1 MQCMAEER
9 IGMIIRRARERRRW
23 TQRELAKAV
32 GVSRATVDAWENDR
46 SYPRNRVG
54 ALEEVLGISLSGTS
68 GPAPDIPVRQP
79 GPLDDLL
86 PWQHDWERQ
95 VAEEEELPPDLRRRM
110 ITDWRNARS
119 EARARRQRRQGG
131 ATATGAA

>member
-1 MQCMAEER
+1 MAEQR

-46 SYPRNRVG
+46 SYPRNRIG
-54 ALEEVLGISLSGTS
+54 ALEDVLGIDLSDTAE
-68 GPAPDIPVRQP
+68 PAADTTVREP
-79 GPLDDLL
+79 AGPLDDLK

-95 VAEEEELPPDLRRRM
+95 VAEEEDLPVDIRRRM
-110 ITDWRNARS
+110 VTEWRAARA
-119 EARARRQRRQGG
+119 EARERRRRLQNGDPAR
-131 ATATGAA
+131 AAG